1 MKKFSGLVNYVTL
14 KYSDC
19 SVVATN
25 DFPVSVYAEDR
36 TEAVSKM
43 ADVGQAVARSANN
56 TDFAVFYRVI
66 NIEEIGA

>member
-14 KYSDC
+14 KRNDC

-43 ADVGQAVARSANN
+43 ADVGQAVARSTNN